1 MSVSLHA
8 NPVGIFGRTTLLG
21 RSALNNA
28 LVLGTVATP
37 QYSST
42 P

>member
-8 NPVGIFGRTTLLG
+8 NPVGIFGRTALLG
-21 RSALNNA
+21 RSALNNS
-28 LVLGTVATP
+28 LVLVATP